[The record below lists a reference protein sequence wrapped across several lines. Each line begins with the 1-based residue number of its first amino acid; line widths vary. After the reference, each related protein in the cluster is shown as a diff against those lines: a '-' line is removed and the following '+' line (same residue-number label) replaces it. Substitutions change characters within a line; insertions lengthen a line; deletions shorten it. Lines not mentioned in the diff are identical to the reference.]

1 MKIELYAVKDVLV
14 GLSQPFCA
22 QNEAVAR
29 RMFIGSAQAQTPNV
43 VNTFPENKELW
54 KIGDYDD
61 QTGAVTSDL
70 KFIDRAAPYCT
81 APVNPF
87 QAATVASDG
96 SEPNPQEDKK

>member
-14 GLSQPFCA
+14 GMSQPFCA

-29 RMFIGSAQAQTPNV
+29 RMFIGSAQAQTPNL

-61 QTGAVTSDL
+61 QTGALTSDI

-87 QAATVASDG
+87 QTPPVPADADQATPVK
-96 SEPNPQEDKK
+96 EEK